1 MTTRATALR
10 AQGWVLT
17 LFLIILL
24 LPGCRGDDV
33 GDLRGFRVDVAMAPT
48 PPVVGPNRIVLN
60 LTDAGGAPVL
70 DAEVE
75 LEGTMAHA
83 GMVPVIVR
91 TSPDGAGRYR
101 ADAFEF
107 TMGGDWILLVHVT
120 LADGRKGTL
129 RRDTRV
135 VSPRNAGP

>member
-1 MTTRATALR
+1 MSKRANHLLPR
-10 AQGWVLT
+10 AWVLILILSLIT
-17 LFLIILL
+17 L
-24 LPGCRGDDV
+24 PACRGDDV

-48 PPVVGPNRIVLN
+48 PPIVGPNRIVLN
-60 LTDAGGAPVL
+60 LLDADGAPVQ
-70 DAEVE
+70 DAKVE

-83 GMVPVIVR
+83 GMVPVSR
-91 TSPDGAGRYR
+91 MADPDGAGRYR
-101 ADAFEF
+101 ADDFEF

-135 VSPRNAGP
+135 VSPRDDSP